1 MGSSESALRKD
12 IEIGEEV
19 PRTAAV
25 YRIWSD
31 VFPCVEGKRWR
42 RTLFVRRFAKTDSNE
57 TRCFFEN
64 GIKRLRQL
72 RHPYIVEYV
81 ASSVGVDELSLLTE
95 RVNMLDLT
103 VESLLPI
110 EVHTGLAHILSALIF
125 LHEKAALSHN
135 NVSPSSVFV
144 SLDGRW
150 KLSGFECA
158 QELHNTHHWV
168 QSDFV
173 RSVKD
178 SMFSPP
184 EDELMLKTDIPPTAR
199 DAFAFGKLIAY
210 AMPYIQPYLP
220 AETIGALEEISRCLT
235 NADATKRGELASVAN
250 SHEVAFKNILLVI
263 VDFLQTVHL
272 KTREEKAH
280 FFRNIIDWL
289 REIPQVVIGRRLIS
303 LLLSRYV
310 LLEQEAHSTLIPF
323 VVRPSDLENNEPV
336 QGLLPLGEY
345 RRWIVPELLR
355 IFHVHE
361 ISVRIALLAHFML
374 YIPFFMRSQI
384 ENEVLPEL
392 LLGMRDAD
400 DRVVCASLHAMAHL
414 VPLLGGPAVTG
425 LIHAKSFADGAP
437 KKAGIYS
444 LTNDRS
450 PQISSPIDVSLRG
463 YEMTAERKNEPQ
475 SSSSYLSRMLS
486 EEDLA
491 DDCNVRLRLMSQTDG
506 IHNELEQSHSIAESR
521 ELQGNDWCVDW
532 DENEKEASPVFS
544 SSRHEVLTPLSGTS
558 SIASYEA
565 DINCRKPKFEIG
577 MNYDMP
583 SMNKSVAKGV
593 DVVNYFADMEPVFA
607 KAPSLIERLECQI
620 AAKVKE
626 ANRIARSRFAALS
639 EDEGLS
645 EGVDLGAWEAEV
657 ADWDAD

>member
-1 MGSSESALRKD
+1 
-12 IEIGEEV
+12 
-19 PRTAAV
+19 
-25 YRIWSD
+25 
-31 VFPCVEGKRWR
+31 
-42 RTLFVRRFAKTDSNE
+42 
-57 TRCFFEN
+57 
-64 GIKRLRQL
+64 
-72 RHPYIVEYV
+72 
-81 ASSVGVDELSLLTE
+81 
-95 RVNMLDLT
+95 
-103 VESLLPI
+103 
-110 EVHTGLAHILSALIF
+110 
-125 LHEKAALSHN
+125 
-135 NVSPSSVFV
+135 
-144 SLDGRW
+144 
-150 KLSGFECA
+150 
-158 QELHNTHHWV
+158 
-168 QSDFV
+168 
-173 RSVKD
+173 
-178 SMFSPP
+178 
-184 EDELMLKTDIPPTAR
+184 MLKTDIPPTAR

-392 LLGMRDAD
+392 LLGMRDTD

-437 KKAGIYS
+437 KKW
-444 LTNDRS
+444 RS
-450 PQISSPIDVSLRG
+450 MLILSPNHLIVKHPITGLDQR

-506 IHNELEQSHSIAESR
+506 IHNELEQSFIDTFRGQASTDGIFAAIADEGDGKKAKLVSTSPSLLSCHSIAESR

-532 DENEKEASPVFS
+532 DENEKETSPVFS

-645 EGVDLGAWEAEV
+645 EGVDCFPAILEICITLCWCV
-657 ADWDAD
+657 AGPFHMIWMRLLRCGNTHLTLHRSSFPNVIIDDRPVHVNIRFDAGYL